1 MAGNSQAD
9 GAGTQTEDR
18 RTQREAEGGPEH
30 SDSGRGEGR
39 RPGTAEVSVVEAE
52 AGGTSY

>member
-9 GAGTQTEDR
+9 GAGTQTEGK

-39 RPGTAEVSVVEAE
+39 RSGIAEVSAVEGE
-52 AGGTSY
+52 VGGISY